1 MIHQLTIRE
10 TRLYFLGY
18 VVLAHVFAALFVGWI
33 WTSASAS
40 LAFTGGRVQPT
51 NGTPL
56 DPSSIPPPQ
65 HEPVKSGSLSNREVS
80 DAAADLCGVERNR
93 AWSLA
98 MRESSGRHYD
108 SRGRVLRSRS
118 GAMGLFQVKP
128 GTARDLGLDTHDR
141 WQNALAG
148 ACYYRMMLDRFGDPH
163 RAAVAYH
170 RGPYGGTSQAS
181 RDYAD
186 DVIEGSAQ

>member
-1 MIHQLTIRE
+1 MTRQLTIRE

-18 VVLAHVFAALFVGWI
+18 VALAHIFAALFVGWI

-40 LAFTGGRVQPT
+40 LAFTEGRVKPT

-56 DPSSIPPPQ
+56 DSSSIPPPQ
-65 HEPVKSGSLSNREVS
+65 HEPVKSGSLSNRQVS
-80 DAAADLCGVERNR
+80 DIAADLCGVDRNF

-98 MRESSGRHYD
+98 VRESGGRHYGKH
-108 SRGRVLRSRS
+108 GRVLVGRA
-118 GAMGLFQVKP
+118 GELGLFQVKP
-128 GTARDLGLDTHDR
+128 STARDMGLNAR
-141 WQNALAG
+141 VLFENALAG
-148 ACYYRMMLDRFGDPH
+148 ACYYRAMLDRFKNPH
-163 RAAVAYH
+163 RALVAYN
-170 RGPYGGTSQAS
+170 RGASGGTSQAS